1 MLLCLVN
8 NVSVEAFIN
17 SLKVLL
23 SALAHDL
30 STRTPF
36 ASGQAKGQ
44 SSALLPPLLIHS
56 F

>member
-23 SALAHDL
+23 SASAHDL
-30 STRTPF
+30 STRMQF
-36 ASGQAKGQ
+36 VSGQEK
-44 SSALLPPLLIHS
+44 
-56 F
+56 